1 MKTLRPIVGLLSLV
15 ALTLLLAGC
24 GPVTKLSPSAGAA
37 PTAEAPATAVATSP
51 AAPPAIPEPAGP
63 TLTVLVWQSN
73 AERFQRQAEQF
84 TEETGIPVDVIV
96 AGPGDYVVTLK
107 TKLAAGEPIDLYLA
121 DPYLLP
127 DPNYA
132 APLDAILAPE
142 EIDAFLPGAVAT
154 FSTTGNLLAL
164 PVEVPPA
171 CEPWYQALAL
181 NPNTVDL
188 DAAVKLLTFFT
199 DDKRQ
204 LEAFEVSEGQA
215 LPTRTALFEELTV
228 CPEALQPMP
237 PLPGQSTEAIFT
249 VEARKANLSAPLER
263 YAASLKQNEISF
275 ETIDLVS
282 ELAVAAT
289 LGNTDDD
296 GHKAPGLAAALPYF
310 QDDDEAILA
319 ALAPVN
325 VNLNDEEIDLLLN
338 SETGV
343 VLGGAF
349 GVEAHDPP
357 FTIEDYKLAPGEDV
371 LVVARASSAGETAV
385 DLFVVDGNG
394 FETQVGTVERLEL
407 QNPVPVPLVFLSEP
421 PLFALDTRDR
431 VAATGALG
439 MFRHRACVID
449 WRIGPFGVR
458 AWC

>member
-1 MKTLRPIVGLLSLV
+1 MKTLRPIFGLLSLV
-15 ALTLLLAGC
+15 VLTLLLAGC
-24 GPVTKLSPSAGAA
+24 GPVSKLPPPAGAA
-37 PTAEAPATAVATSP
+37 PTAEPPATAVAEPP
-51 AAPPAIPEPAGP
+51 AAPPAISEPAGQP
-63 TLTVLVWQSN
+63 LTVLVWYSQR
-73 AERFQRQAEQF
+73 ERFERQAEQF
-84 TEETGIPVDVIV
+84 REETGIPVDVFY
-96 AGPGDYVVTLK
+96 AEPGNYDATLK
-107 TKLAAGEPIDLYLA
+107 TKLAAGEQIDLYLA

-132 APLDAILAPE
+132 VPLDAILAPE

-164 PVEVPPA
+164 PVETPPA
-171 CEPWYQALAL
+171 CGPLYQALAL
-181 NPNTVDL
+181 HPNTADL

-199 DDKRQ
+199 DDIRQ
-204 LEAFEVSEGQA
+204 LEAFEASEGQA

-237 PLPGQSTEAIFT
+237 PLPGQSAEAIRT
-249 VEARKANLSAPLER
+249 VEERKENLRPPLDR
-263 YAASLKQNEISF
+263 YAEVLKEYGIAF
-275 ETIDLVS
+275 DGVDLVS
-282 ELAVAAT
+282 QWSVGAT
-289 LGNTDDD
+289 MGNNDD
-296 GHKAPGLAAALPYF
+296 GHKAPGLAASSRYF
-310 QDDDEAILA
+310 QDEAILA

-325 VNLNDEEIDLLLN
+325 VNLTGEEIDLLLN

-394 FETQVGTVERLEL
+394 FETPVGTVERLEL
-407 QNPVPVPLVFLSEP
+407 QNPVPDPIVFLSEP
-421 PLFALDTRDR
+421 SLFALDARDK
-431 VAATGALG
+431 VAATAAFG
-439 MFRHRACVID
+439 MFRHRPCVID

>member
-1 MKTLRPIVGLLSLV
+1 MKTLRPIFGLLLLAV
-15 ALTLLLAGC
+15 LTLLLAGC
-24 GPVTKLSPSAGAA
+24 GPVSKLPPPAGAA
-37 PTAEAPATAVATSP
+37 PTEAPPATAVAEPT
-51 AAPPAIPEPAGP
+51 AAPPAIPEPGSP
-63 TLTVLVWQSN
+63 TLTVLVWQSD

-84 TEETGIPVDVIV
+84 TGETGIPVDVIV
-96 AGPGDYVVTLK
+96 AGPGEYVVTLK

-127 DPNYA
+127 DPNFA

-142 EIDAFLPGAVAT
+142 EIDAFLNGAVAT

-164 PVEVPPA
+164 PVETPPA
-171 CEPWYQALAL
+171 CEPLYQALAL
-181 NPNTVDL
+181 HPNTADL

-199 DDKRQ
+199 DDTRQ
-204 LEAFEVSEGQA
+204 LEAFEVSEGQV

-237 PLPGQSTEAIFT
+237 PLPGQSQAAIFT
-249 VEARKANLSAPLER
+249 VETRKENLRAPLDR
-263 YAASLKQNEISF
+263 YAAALKEYGIAVDGV
-275 ETIDLVS
+275 DLVS
-282 ELAVAAT
+282 EWSVGAT
-289 LGNTDDD
+289 MGNNDDD
-296 GHKAPGLAAALPYF
+296 GHKAPGLAAAFPYF
-310 QDDDEAILA
+310 QDEAILA
-319 ALAPVN
+319 ALAPIN
-325 VNLNDEEIDLLLN
+325 VNLTGEEIDLLLN
-338 SETGV
+338 SETGM

-371 LVVARASSAGETAV
+371 LVVARASTAGETAV

-394 FETQVGTVERLEL
+394 FETPVGTVERLEL
-407 QNPVPVPLVFLSEP
+407 QNPVPDPIVFLSEP
-421 PLFALDTRDR
+421 EPVFALDARDK
-431 VAATGALG
+431 VAATAAFG
-439 MFRHRACVID
+439 MFRHRPCVID